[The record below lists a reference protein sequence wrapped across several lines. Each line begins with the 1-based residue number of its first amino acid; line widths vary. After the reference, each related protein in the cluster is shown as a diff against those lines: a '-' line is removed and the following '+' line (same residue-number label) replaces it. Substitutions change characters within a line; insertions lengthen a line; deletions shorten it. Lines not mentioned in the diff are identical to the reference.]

1 MSGMAVA
8 TWVSVAV
15 LVAGS
20 VLVFVWFLVDLVRE
34 ARRRSEPDV
43 GDDTHRAG
51 ADGPGRS

>member
-51 ADGPGRS
+51 ADDPGRS